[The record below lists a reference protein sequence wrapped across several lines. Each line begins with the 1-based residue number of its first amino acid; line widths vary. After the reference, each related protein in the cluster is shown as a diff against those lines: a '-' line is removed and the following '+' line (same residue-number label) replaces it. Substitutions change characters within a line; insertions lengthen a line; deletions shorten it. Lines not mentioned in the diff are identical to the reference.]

1 MCLAKKKKVALPLS
15 DSLTWLRNLTKD
27 RKDRRVGKKLLKKK
41 KKKILR
47 IMI

>member
-1 MCLAKKKKVALPLS
+1 MIKQ
-15 DSLTWLRNLTKD
+15 LRNLTKD
-27 RKDRRVGKKLLKKK
+27 RKDRRVGKKPLKKK

>member
-1 MCLAKKKKVALPLS
+1 MTKQ
-15 DSLTWLRNLTKD
+15 LRNLTKD